1 MSAGCGGVQ
10 SVEVVVGGEGGVKLK
25 VEAAGRTRARA
36 TKESVYS
43 SYEPGFST
51 TDVVVAYRM
60 GILCFLAIET

>member
-1 MSAGCGGVQ
+1 MGC
-10 SVEVVVGGEGGVKLK
+10 EGGVEVK

-43 SYEPGFST
+43 SYEPESLT
-51 TDVVVAYRM
+51 TDVVGAYRM